1 MSDDPV
7 RLCPACGE
15 RKIERLISA
24 GAGIVFKGPGFYATD
39 YRKPERG
46 GATSGEGGGEA
57 ASGREAADGGGAT
70 AKPGGDG
77 ARGGEANKT
86 GVGGRGGRAST
97 EPARGRDGAS

>member
-15 RKIERLISA
+15 RKVERLISA
-24 GAGIVFKGPGFYATD
+24 GAGIVFKGSGFYATD
-39 YRKPERG
+39 YRKPEGG
-46 GATSGEGGGEA
+46 GADSGEGGGEA
-57 ASGREAADGGGAT
+57 ASRREAADGGGAT

-77 ARGGEANKT
+77 ARGGGAKET

-97 EPARGRDGAS
+97 EVARSRDGAS

>member
-15 RKIERLISA
+15 RKVERLISA

-39 YRKPERG
+39 YRKPESG
-46 GATSGEGGGEA
+46 GAASGEGGGEA
-57 ASGREAADGGGAT
+57 APGREAADGDGAT

-77 ARGGEANKT
+77 ARGGGT
-86 GVGGRGGRAST
+86 GKAGSDRRGGRSSK
-97 EPARGRDGAS
+97 EPPRSRDAP